1 MILLTHNTLLLQ
13 FTKHLPMA
21 QKKQISKQKTSWAI
35 GKQIEA
41 CNTKLKKLVLAIE
54 EKKFYALKGKINNLE
69 KQLVAAKQHEFEAM

>member
-1 MILLTHNTLLLQ
+1 MILLTYNTLLLQ

-41 CNTKLKKLVLAIE
+41 CNTKLKTVTKE
-54 EKKFYALKGKINNLE
+54 SEFYALKGKINNLE